1 MVRIEMIVYKQS
13 FTQFDF
19 KMNFHIL
26 FEAIAALSFSIR
38 YDVSDEK
45 YQDLFLFQG
54 NDSQAHLYRQNDVL
68 KLYLKYGDV
77 FSSYRF
83 ENVSSSFL
91 FSWPDFSVN
100 GREMYPVHQG
110 VLDVKYFDFNE
121 FTFISPILGLQDHV
135 SFEQPLLQNL
145 NELKN
150 VNYGYILLIMIV
162 LVFVLKVDAR
172 AVKGLVNAIKV
183 IMKLEK
189 DYVSMKSVEID
200 KSNIAQDHE
209 QKL

>member
-38 YDVSDEK
+38 YDVSAGK

-100 GREMYPVHQG
+100 GTEMYPVHQG
-110 VLDVKYFDFNE
+110 VLDVKYFNFYE

>member
-1 MVRIEMIVYKQS
+1 MIVYKQS

-54 NDSQAHLYRQNDVL
+54 NDSQAHLYRKNDVL
-68 KLYLKYGDV
+68 KLYLKYGEV
-77 FSSYRF
+77 FSNYKF
-83 ENVSSSFL
+83 DNVSSNFL

-100 GREMYPVHQG
+100 GTEMYTVHQG
-110 VLDVKYFDFNE
+110 ALDVKKFNFSE
-121 FTFISPILGLQDHV
+121 FTFISPILGLYDHV

-145 NELKN
+145 DKLEN
-150 VNYGYILLIMIV
+150 VNYGYLVLIMIV
-162 LVFVLKVDAR
+162 VVLTLKVDAR
-172 AVKGLVNAIKV
+172 AVKNLVVAIKA

-189 DYVSMKSVEID
+189 DYVSMKSGEID
-200 KSNIAQDHE
+200 KSNIAQDNG
-209 QKL
+209 

>member
-1 MVRIEMIVYKQS
+1 MIVYKQS

-19 KMNFHIL
+19 KMNFHIF

-38 YDVSDEK
+38 YDVSAGK

-100 GREMYPVHQG
+100 GTEMYPVHQG
-110 VLDVKYFDFNE
+110 VLDVKYFNFYE